1 MILLNKVG
9 LANVLILYSFACLI
23 DVFIESRIDE
33 PCEYLNTG
41 ESLSLKTYFNDLQ
54 DGLHS
59 LKKDTGLVSVLIFFS
74 IVMFT
79 NGTSSL
85 VYPYFNQSSVLTDQ
99 NYAMLLSFQ
108 SAGYMFGGF
117 FHYLFTI
124 PDKKRYLVAVIVYFV
139 FSILDGLFFF
149 YPLLVMFGV
158 KFILG
163 FAGMNSAN
171 IRTSAVQHR
180 LDNQNRAKINAM
192 FGVSFTLFEV
202 CGQLV
207 AGALGEFFLSNG
219 FI

>member
-1 MILLNKVG
+1 
-9 LANVLILYSFACLI
+9 
-23 DVFIESRIDE
+23 
-33 PCEYLNTG
+33 
-41 ESLSLKTYFNDLQ
+41 
-54 DGLHS
+54 
-59 LKKDTGLVSVLIFFS
+59 
-74 IVMFT
+74 MFT

-85 VYPYFNQSSVLTDQ
+85 VYPYFNQSSLLTDQ

-117 FHYLFTI
+117 FHYLVTI
-124 PDKKRYLVAVIVYFV
+124 PDNKRYLVAVVVYFV

-202 CGQLV
+202 LGQLV
-207 AGALGEFFLSNG
+207 AGALGEFFPIKWIHLAFNVLYFAGILVIVLPPKHKIKEMYNYDSSSL
-219 FI
+219 